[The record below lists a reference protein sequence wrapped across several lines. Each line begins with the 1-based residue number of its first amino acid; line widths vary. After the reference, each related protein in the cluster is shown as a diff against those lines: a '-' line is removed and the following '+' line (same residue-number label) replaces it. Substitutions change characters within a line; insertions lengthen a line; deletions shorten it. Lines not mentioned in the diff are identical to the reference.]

1 MFGLSNETQIPDRFC
16 NGLHRIKYAGLKHA
30 AIPVQGSAVG
40 LSAPSRRFLIG
51 DILSP
56 AINLYSGINSGP
68 VTRGDPRETAGLT
81 SFFSF
86 NFAVASF
93 QSAETRVYF
102 ILNSR
107 AAHSMDPFGLMRWGS
122 ESELFELAFG

>member
-1 MFGLSNETQIPDRFC
+1 MFEFSNGAHILDRFR
-16 NGLHRIKYAGLKHA
+16 NGLRQIKLPGLKYAV
-30 AIPVQGSAVG
+30 IPVQGSAVG
-40 LSAPSRRFLIG
+40 LSALSRRFLIG

-68 VTRGDPRETAGLT
+68 VTRGDPRETAGLA

-107 AAHSMDPFGLMRWGS
+107 AAHSMDPFGLILWGC
-122 ESELFELAFG
+122 ESELFGLAFG